1 MTTCQPLIEVKSKKY
16 PLSRKLYYLYNIKYI
31 NTLLKTISL
40 LSINKS
46 DGLFCHPRN
55 ILFRFFERK
64 KKQYNNIN
72 DLQMEFFNPYTRPK
86 K

>member
-1 MTTCQPLIEVKSKKY
+1 M
-16 PLSRKLYYLYNIKYI
+16 
-31 NTLLKTISL
+31 SL

-46 DGLFCHPRN
+46 ESCFLSEKYPFSV
-55 ILFRFFERK
+55 FERK